1 MNEQSESTHDVTV
14 IGLGDMGS
22 GIARTYIEAGCR
34 VAVWNRSRDK
44 VDALVSLGAIGSD
57 DPAEALGQS
66 RHVVVCLASY
76 SIWMKIIEEGN
87 LQDHLSGRCIIQL
100 TGGTIDEVRD
110 HASTIESNGGT
121 IADGSIMCFPRE
133 LGTGD
138 ASLLVA
144 GASDV
149 LEGCDPLL
157 RMLAPTWTNLG
168 EEISRPTILSRSL
181 TAGILTS
188 LVGLLNG
195 IAICR
200 AGGIP
205 LDIYMEHIGKANAIV
220 PAEMNRLIEAVRDG
234 NTEETQASI
243 DTWAGGHQTIHAT
256 AKTLGTDLL
265 LQDTVRAV
273 LEDGRRMG
281 LGEHD
286 LSALVEVFSTDSTD

>member
-1 MNEQSESTHDVTV
+1 MES
-14 IGLGDMGS
+14 I
-22 GIARTYIEAGCR
+22 
-34 VAVWNRSRDK
+34 SRQGRC
-44 VDALVSLGAIGSD
+44 LVSLGAIGCHN
-57 DPAEALGQS
+57 PAEALDQS

-76 SIWMKIIEEGN
+76 SIWMKIIEECR

-110 HASTIESNGGT
+110 HAATIESHGGT
-121 IADGSIMCFPRE
+121 IVDGSIMCFPRE

-144 GASDV
+144 GTSDV

-157 RMLAPTWTNLG
+157 RMLAPTWTDLG
-168 EEISRPTILSRSL
+168 EDIIRPTVLSRSL
-181 TAGILTS
+181 TAGIVTS
-188 LVGLLNG
+188 LIGLVNG

-205 LDIYMEHIGKANAIV
+205 LEIFMEHVDKANSIL
-220 PAEMNRLIEAVRDG
+220 PAEKRRLIDAVHEA

-243 DTWAGGHQTIHAT
+243 DTWAGAHQTIHAT

-265 LQDTVRAV
+265 LQDAVKAV
-273 LEDGRRMG
+273 LEEGRRSG
-281 LGEHD
+281 LGDHD
-286 LSALVEVFSTDSTD
+286 LSALVEVFSDGRTHRA